1 MTNQE
6 RRIGIGGH
14 DYNVREKRRERE
26 RERWIRNKE
35 GERER
40 DRGTVVAS
48 YLASIRGQRKRGT
61 TNMPRGE

>member
-6 RRIGIGGH
+6 RRLEIGEHGH
-14 DYNVREKRRERE
+14 NARKNTRGRER
-26 RERWIRNKE
+26 
-35 GERER
+35 ERER

-61 TNMPRGE
+61 TNMPREE

>member
-6 RRIGIGGH
+6 RRIGIEEHGH
-14 DYNVREKRRERE
+14 NARETGERR
-26 RERWIRNKE
+26 IKNKE

-40 DRGTVVAS
+40 ERERGTVVAS

-61 TNMPRGE
+61 TNMLRGE